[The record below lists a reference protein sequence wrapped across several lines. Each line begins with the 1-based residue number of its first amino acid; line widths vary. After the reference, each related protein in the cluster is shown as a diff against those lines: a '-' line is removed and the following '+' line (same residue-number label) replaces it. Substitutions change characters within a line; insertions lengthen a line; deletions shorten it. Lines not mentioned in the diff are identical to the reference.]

1 MGIEIDVFKAIDV
14 VADKMQNNSPL
25 EKGAEDRIVV
35 DYDIVYDETDA
46 KTCVL
51 DAYRIPKDEGRYPVL
66 MYIHGGGFVAGDKRF
81 RRGIA
86 KWYAQ
91 SGIYVFNVNYGLCPD
106 CTYPKPLYQ
115 LVEAMNWIYDHAG
128 ELNLDMD
135 KFFVSGDSAGGYYAS
150 MLIAACNYKR
160 VQNKLGIVPKTTFK
174 AAVFNCGV
182 YDIRSILEAKMLFR
196 INTKIFKSFTG
207 MPEADFENY
216 LFKDLCSPT
225 SYVNAKY
232 PPVFVAYSKKD
243 VLCRGQ
249 AERLI
254 EMLEKKGVYYECYC
268 SNLFIANHCFPLM
281 WNGRDAATANKM
293 TSDFVS
299 RFIEGKLPKRSRKNA
314 EALKVEGVSQT
325 QVVKGRYLKRYH
337 EKRKSGDK

>member
-1 MGIEIDVFKAIDV
+1 MSIEIDVFKAIDV

-25 EKGAEDRIVV
+25 EKGAEERIVIN
-35 DYDIVYDETDA
+35 YDLVYDESDP

-51 DAYRIPKDEGRYPVL
+51 DTYHIPKEEGKYPVL
-66 MYIHGGGFVAGDKRF
+66 MYIHGGGFVAGDKKF

-91 SGIYVFNVNYGLCPD
+91 SGIFVFNVNYGLCPD
-106 CTYPKPLYQ
+106 CSYPKPLYQ
-115 LVEAMNWIYDHAG
+115 LVEAMNWIYDRAE
-128 ELNLDMD
+128 ELSLDMD

-160 VQNKLGIVPKTTFK
+160 VQNKLGIVPKTSFK

-182 YDIRSILEAKMLFR
+182 YDIRSIIEAKMLFG

-207 MPEADFENY
+207 MPEADFEKY

-225 SYVNAKY
+225 AYVNFKY
-232 PPVFVAYSKKD
+232 PPVFLAYSKKD

-254 EMLEKKGVYYECYC
+254 EILEKKGVYYECYS
-268 SNLFIANHCFPLM
+268 SNLFVANHCFPLM
-281 WNGRDAATANKM
+281 WSGRDAATANKM
-293 TSDFVS
+293 TSDFVA
-299 RFIEGKLPKRSRKNA
+299 RFIAGKLPKHARKNA
-314 EALKVEGVSQT
+314 EALKIEDKSQT
-325 QVVKGRYLKRYH
+325 QVVKKYFTKRF
-337 EKRKSGDK
+337 RKFRKNDK